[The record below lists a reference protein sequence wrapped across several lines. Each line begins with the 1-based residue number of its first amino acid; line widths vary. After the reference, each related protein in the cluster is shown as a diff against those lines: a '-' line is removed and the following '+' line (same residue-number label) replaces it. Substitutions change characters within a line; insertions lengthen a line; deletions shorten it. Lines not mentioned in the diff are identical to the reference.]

1 MEPDPLNGVY
11 VYLDIVGDFVCQQCG
26 VCCNND
32 WLVTVDEAGY
42 RRNQRLFEQAGQPE
56 EFAQA
61 FLSLGSAAELGN
73 AYVRLGNRDAAISAY
88 RRPLE
93 QKQMP
98 LDPKLAQQFRDQV
111 ARLESAPD
119 PKQVPLMRNPWM
131 E

>member
-42 RRNQRLFEQAGQPE
+42 RRNQRLFEQAGRPE

-61 FLSLGSAAELGN
+61 FLPLGGAAELGEYARIAKRPSGGGCFLTARHRTVAQLQLSGSGEN
-73 AYVRLGNRDAAISAY
+73 GGATAAAADCP
-88 RRPLE
+88 R
-93 QKQMP
+93 
-98 LDPKLAQQFRDQV
+98 
-111 ARLESAPD
+111 
-119 PKQVPLMRNPWM
+119 
-131 E
+131 